1 MRVVHKE
8 GWAPKNWCFWTV
20 VLEKTLENVL
30 DSKESKSINPKG
42 NQLLIFTG
50 SLRLKM
56 KLQSFDHLM
65 WRDDCLEK
73 TLMLG
78 KIEGRRRRWQQRM
91 TWLLGITNS
100 MDMSLSKLWELED
113 SGSLAC
119 CSSWSQRVRQDWVTE
134 RQTTLNCATERDLF
148 SPIPPNK

>member
-56 KLQSFDHLM
+56 KLQSFGHLM
-65 WRDDCLEK
+65 RRDDCLEK